1 MANTRNLYP
10 YHLTPGGPD
19 LTRRLVRRAVQR
31 ISSSEKTD
39 ASLKQ
44 TDASLEQTD
53 ASLEQ
58 TDTSLKQT
66 DMSLLLAGCRYGENL
81 IGLLDTFKGSL
92 TGIEEDSEAVFFAKM
107 AAMQLGLGKRCSFRY
122 MSPLTMD
129 FDAQSFDIIVL
140 EGIFS
145 SYPAARA
152 LKDARRVLKPGGVIM
167 ISDSFWKLE
176 SMPSYVHDVWEAEE
190 RRIFTEHQLGDLFEE
205 AELELAFFEIRRNA
219 LNSFYEQFTTEIKSI
234 TKADFE
240 GMKHQKS
247 LVKHYKH
254 EIDVYLKH
262 GGEKYMG
269 YFTAMV
275 TAATTRS

>member
-1 MANTRNLYP
+1 MATIRNLYP

-31 ISSSEKTD
+31 LSSP
-39 ASLKQ
+39 
-44 TDASLEQTD
+44 EQTD
-53 ASLEQ
+53 VSLEP
-58 TDTSLKQT
+58 TGESPGPIAASVEPT

-81 IGLLDTFKGSL
+81 LGLLDAFKGSL

-107 AAMQLGLGKRCSFRY
+107 AAMQLGIGKRCSFRY

-129 FDAQSFDIIVL
+129 FDAQSFDIVVL

-145 SYPAARA
+145 SYPASRA
-152 LKDARRVLKPGGVIM
+152 LKQARRVLKPDGVIM
-167 ISDSFWKLE
+167 ISDSFWKME
-176 SMPSYVHDVWEAEE
+176 SMPPYVHDVWEAEE
-190 RRIFTEHQLGDLFEE
+190 RRIFTEHQLGHLFEA

-219 LNSFYEQFTTEIKSI
+219 LDSFYQQFTSEIKSI

-269 YFTAMV
+269 YFTAML
-275 TAATTRS
+275 TAAKT